1 MSPFEYVKNKVL
13 VKVKPSSYNGVGVFA
28 LKDIP
33 SNTPMFEPWEG
44 ETGTY
49 ELTEQEVNSL
59 PLEIK
64 EHIKDIFL
72 FHPDFP
78 NNTNVTID
86 LFKNCHWIFTTPY
99 YFVNSGFIDGY
110 NMDKDTLTTIRDIKK
125 GEEILSNYG
134 RYEKSKVLI

>member
-59 PLEIK
+59 PLEVK
-64 EHIKDIFL
+64 EHIKFL
-72 FHPDFP
+72 L
-78 NNTNVTID
+78 
-86 LFKNCHWIFTTPY
+86 LFLYLW
-99 YFVNSGFIDGY
+99 
-110 NMDKDTLTTIRDIKK
+110 
-125 GEEILSNYG
+125 
-134 RYEKSKVLI
+134 